1 MGLELNEYK
10 SGLSFEIRKKKQK
23 MFRAVTKYAGKFKAL
38 FEVLFQNMTTV
49 CFTIDKKGL
58 FLEHLTTQNIIISV
72 FLPAENFE
80 EYIFD
85 EDEPIY
91 IGLGSHIN
99 KEFFKY
105 VKNKDIVIFSI
116 TKDYIFDFEK
126 KSEVDDCVQAL
137 AVSIENIQNITPI
150 NHAKYDTLPVK
161 ISSINFNQMCRS
173 FNSPMLNVT
182 KTNGQIIFSFETG
195 ISTKSLKFG
204 KENNSDNLLSH
215 QSYYSDQF
223 SRISKISS
231 FISEPI
237 EVYAEDS
244 LPLYLRCTSL
254 IGTMNVFI
262 SPKNLELE

>member
-1 MGLELNEYK
+1 
-10 SGLSFEIRKKKQK
+10 

-58 FLEHLTTQNIIISV
+58 FLEHLTTQNLIISV
-72 FLPAENFE
+72 FLPAEKFE

-85 EDEPIY
+85 GEDPIH

-99 KEFFKY
+99 KDFFKH
-105 VKNKDIVIFSI
+105 VKNKDTVVLSI
-116 TKDYIFDFEK
+116 TKDFIFDFEK
-126 KSEVDDCVQAL
+126 KSDVDDCVQSL
-137 AVSIENIQNITPI
+137 SVSIENIQNITPI
-150 NHAKYDTLPVK
+150 NHDLYESSPVK

-173 FNSPMLNVT
+173 FNYPMLNVT
-182 KTNGQIIFSFETG
+182 RTNGQIIFSFETG
-195 ISTKSLKFG
+195 ISTKSLTFG

-223 SRISKISS
+223 SRINKISS
-231 FISEPI
+231 FISDPI
-237 EVYAEDS
+237 DVYAEGS
-244 LPLYLRCTSL
+244 LPLYLHCTSL

-262 SPKNLELE
+262 SPKNLEQD

>member
-1 MGLELNEYK
+1 
-10 SGLSFEIRKKKQK
+10 

-58 FLEHLTTQNIIISV
+58 FLEHLTTQNVVISI

-80 EYIFD
+80 EYVFD
-85 EDEPIY
+85 KEEPIY

-105 VKNKDIVIFSI
+105 VKNKDVVILSI
-116 TKDYIFDFEK
+116 TKDFVFDFEK
-126 KSEVDDCVQAL
+126 RSEIDDCVHSL
-137 AVSIENIQNITPI
+137 SVSIENIQNITPI
-150 NHAKYDTLPVK
+150 NHEKYESCPVE

-182 KTNGQIIFSFETG
+182 KTNGQITFSFETG
-195 ISTKSLKFG
+195 ISTKSLTFG
-204 KENNSDNLLSH
+204 KENISDNLLSH
-215 QSYYSDQF
+215 QTYYSDQF

-231 FISEPI
+231 FISKPI
-237 EVYAEDS
+237 QVYAEDS
-244 LPLYLRCTSL
+244 LPLYLNCTSL
-254 IGTMNVFI
+254 IGVMKVFI
-262 SPKNLELE
+262 ISKNNDE

>member
-1 MGLELNEYK
+1 
-10 SGLSFEIRKKKQK
+10 

-49 CFTIDKKGL
+49 CFTINKEGM
-58 FLEHLTTQNIIISV
+58 FLEHLTTQNLVISV
-72 FLPAENFE
+72 FLPADNFE

-85 EDEPIY
+85 YDEPIH

-105 VKNKDIVIFSI
+105 VKNKDIVTFSI
-116 TKDYIFDFEK
+116 TKEFVFDFEK
-126 KSEVDDCVQAL
+126 KSEIDDCVQSL

-150 NHAKYDTLPVK
+150 NHGEYQSTSVK

-182 KTNGQIIFSFETG
+182 RTNGQISFSFETG
-195 ISTKSLKFG
+195 ISTKSLIFG
-204 KENNSDNLLSH
+204 KENLTDTRLSH
-215 QSYYSDQF
+215 QTYYSDQF

-237 EVYAEDS
+237 EVYAEEL
-244 LPLYLRCTSL
+244 LPLYLHCTSF
-254 IGTMNVFI
+254 IGYMKVFI
-262 SPKNLELE
+262 SPRNLDQEN